1 VDPVGRI
8 RLYLRQSPRAAPAT
22 VHDARGNAIT
32 LPFLRVF
39 TLIRA
44 GIRTSRL
51 LDAIIDSGAPL
62 TVFPLQV
69 WQPFSREI
77 EWLRPAADQGPASW
91 ITQLQGRTG
100 GRSACDVGRVFVEAL
115 DMERPPRVLRAV
127 PVIAQFERS
136 PHQDDRVI
144 VGLHASIL
152 QSRRMIV
159 MPDLSD
165 AWLEDA

>member
-1 VDPVGRI
+1 VGRV

-22 VHDARGNAIT
+22 VYAARGNAMT

-39 TLIRA
+39 TLIRV
-44 GIRTSRL
+44 GMRTPRL

-91 ITQLQGRTG
+91 VTLLQGRTG
-100 GRSACDVGRVFVEAL
+100 GQRACHVGRIFVEAL
-115 DMERPPRVLRAV
+115 DMERPPRILRAV
-127 PVIAQFERS
+127 PVIAQFES
-136 PHQDDRVI
+136 EPHQDDRVI
-144 VGLHASIL
+144 IGLYASIL

-159 MPDLSD
+159 MPDLSE

>member
-1 VDPVGRI
+1 VGRI

-22 VHDARGNAIT
+22 VYDAGGNAFT

-39 TLIRA
+39 TLIRV
-44 GIRTSRL
+44 GMRTPRV

-77 EWLRPAADQGPASW
+77 EWLRPPAVQGPASW
-91 ITQLQGRTG
+91 ITHLQGRTG
-100 GRSACDVGRVFVEAL
+100 GHSACQVGRVFVEAL
-115 DMERPPRVLRAV
+115 DVERPPQVLRAV
-127 PVIAQFERS
+127 PVIAQFEIS

-144 VGLHASIL
+144 IGLHASIL
-152 QSRRMIV
+152 QSRRMTV

>member
-1 VDPVGRI
+1 VGRV

-22 VHDARGNAIT
+22 VYDARGTAIA

-39 TLIRA
+39 ALIRV
-44 GIRTSRL
+44 GTRTRHI
-51 LDAIIDSGAPL
+51 LDSIIDSGAPL

-77 EWLRPAADQGPASW
+77 EWLRPAADRGSASW
-91 ITQLQGRTG
+91 ITHLQGRTG
-100 GRSACDVGRVFVEAL
+100 GHSACHVGRIFVEAL

-127 PVIAQFERS
+127 PVIAQFERYH
-136 PHQDDRVI
+136 HQDDRVI
-144 VGLHASIL
+144 IGLHASIL

-159 MPDLSD
+159 VPDLSD